1 MNFLNK
7 VKSFLVGSNE
17 FVPYFWLHNDAGVIS
32 KTNPLPTDAI
42 VTVDSMSL
50 EAEMKVDSGH
60 DLYEATTVAR
70 TADLAVSFDTVTGLT
85 LAKIQSVENKT
96 KGWIYST
103 KGATVTT
110 TGITLVAGNQ
120 KTGYPVIASGDEVEV
135 IYRGTSRLT
144 DKTQMTQITD
154 GTNQVGVIATINSAK
169 SDLSSVAG
177 TATNVNGGNRD
188 AGTQTVTLADND
200 PLTLAQAIPT
210 TIGEGTKDVT
220 TAGTAEAL
228 GASIACKTVYIRAKA
243 TNTDAVYIGGSG
255 VSSADGIEL
264 FANDSVELKI
274 SNIATVFVD
283 SIVNGEGVGFTYVA

>member
-1 MNFLNK
+1 
-7 VKSFLVGSNE
+7 
-17 FVPYFWLHNDAGVIS
+17 
-32 KTNPLPTDAI
+32 
-42 VTVDSMSL
+42 
-50 EAEMKVDSGH
+50 
-60 DLYEATTVAR
+60 
-70 TADLAVSFDTVTGLT
+70 
-85 LAKIQSVENKT
+85 
-96 KGWIYST
+96 
-103 KGATVTT
+103 
-110 TGITLVAGNQ
+110 
-120 KTGYPVIASGDEVEV
+120 
-135 IYRGTSRLT
+135 
-144 DKTQMTQITD
+144 MTQITD

>member
-135 IYRGTSRLT
+135 IY
-144 DKTQMTQITD
+144 IE
-154 GTNQVGVIATINSAK
+154 
-169 SDLSSVAG
+169 
-177 TATNVNGGNRD
+177 
-188 AGTQTVTLADND
+188 
-200 PLTLAQAIPT
+200 
-210 TIGEGTKDVT
+210 EG
-220 TAGTAEAL
+220 
-228 GASIACKTVYIRAKA
+228 R
-243 TNTDAVYIGGSG
+243 
-255 VSSADGIEL
+255 
-264 FANDSVELKI
+264 
-274 SNIATVFVD
+274 
-283 SIVNGEGVGFTYVA
+283 